1 MTPSIA
7 VVHLGSGMVVDL
19 PVDTATF
26 DLPAAYDASWV
37 GHPDLDYA
45 RPLTGRASGEE
56 FLVQSGW
63 SSTSPRGDM
72 VLCTL
77 DPTGIAS

>member
-19 PVDTATF
+19 PEDTATF
-26 DLPAAYDASWV
+26 DLPAAYDSSWE
-37 GHPDLDYA
+37 GRPDLEYS

-63 SSTSPRGDM
+63 SSTIQRGEM

-77 DPTGIAS
+77 DPTGMAA